1 MAIKQPPPPPP
12 PSPLDVAGMDAA
24 GVDAAGVD
32 AAGVDAATDVKVAP
46 TDLASVIA
54 MTQVPV
60 PEHAP
65 DQPEKVYPLLAEAV
79 RVTDAPELRLAA
91 QVEPQLIM
99 PSLLVTVPAP
109 VSDVTVKL
117 YAVVA

>member
-24 GVDAAGVD
+24 GM
-32 AAGVDAATDVKVAP
+32 DAATDVKVAP
-46 TDLASVIA
+46 TDLAAVIA
-54 MTQVPV
+54 TMQVPV

-65 DQPEKVYPLLAEAV
+65 DQPEKVFPLLAAAV
-79 RVTDAPELRLAA
+79 RVTDVPELKLAEH
-91 QVEPQLIM
+91 VEPQLIK

-117 YAVVA
+117 YTVVE